1 MSKVYEFEGLEPV
14 FKGIGVLVKE
24 ANDPKESY
32 KRSIVGAYRYPEE
45 TGDGDRL
52 VVVYP
57 EPPANEFPVDIEE
70 TTVDPD
76 TGIITFSV
84 FDGNYTI
91 RGLEENDGTW
101 LSEAGTPLP
110 VEELEKIVEQ
120 EGQVS

>member
-1 MSKVYEFEGLEPV
+1 MSKIYEFEGLEPV
-14 FKGIGVLVKE
+14 FEGVGVLVKE
-24 ANDPKESY
+24 ASDPAESY
-32 KRSIVGAYRYPEE
+32 IRSIVGAYRRPDV
-45 TGDGDRL
+45 TGDDDRL

-57 EPPANEFPVDIEE
+57 EPPATEFPVDVEE

-91 RGLEENDGTW
+91 RKLEENDGTW
-101 LSEAGTPLP
+101 LSDTKASMP

-120 EGQVS
+120 EGQIS